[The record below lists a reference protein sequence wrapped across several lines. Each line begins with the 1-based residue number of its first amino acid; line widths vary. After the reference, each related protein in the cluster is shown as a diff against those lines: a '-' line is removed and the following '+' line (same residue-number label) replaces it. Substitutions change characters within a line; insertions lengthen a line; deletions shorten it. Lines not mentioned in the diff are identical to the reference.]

1 METIWWKTRV
11 TSTRTIEMMRF
22 LRAYW
27 GRQPGGAP
35 GREYSLSQALLRSV
49 EGAYSDVLARL
60 TKGADYRA
68 EDNKQAKEAA
78 AWWLKMARD
87 GRNGDPF
94 PGVSYSAAEPAV
106 KRWRTGDPPVKGM
119 MPKEEPVSD
128 DPADPGTMSAIA
140 AGRF

>member
-60 TKGADYRA
+60 TKSADYRA

-94 PGVSYSAAEPAV
+94 PGVSYGEPSPPAYVNGNDPQGPETLAPNGYPRGLFNSA
-106 KRWRTGDPPVKGM
+106 GKG
-119 MPKEEPVSD
+119 
-128 DPADPGTMSAIA
+128 
-140 AGRF
+140 